1 MCFAYRT
8 SLLPSRATVLVQ
20 FECAPLL
27 RRLQSRG
34 SVELR
39 TVSGY
44 RVRWRNCGDLA
55 WAMNS
60 ASSVTQPLDPPEVM
74 SVLSF
79 DDDSSRLLSNG
90 YLGTGRCRSA
100 RVLEGHSRQAS
111 GSGYRAG
118 AALLRAVLLLVRNAA
133 RGSACES
140 SLAQKP
146 SRSRIVPGRGDSLP
160 DKTTHG
166 STLPAHK
173 RVLKIP
179 MSGQRKERP

>member
-79 DDDSSRLLSNG
+79 DDDSSRTATWAPDGAAVRVFSRV
-90 YLGTGRCRSA
+90 TRA
-100 RVLEGHSRQAS
+100 R
-111 GSGYRAG
+111 RAG
-118 AALLRAVLLLVRNAA
+118 AAIEPARHCLERCSSSSGMPRA
-133 RGSACES
+133 
-140 SLAQKP
+140 
-146 SRSRIVPGRGDSLP
+146 
-160 DKTTHG
+160 
-166 STLPAHK
+166 
-173 RVLKIP
+173 
-179 MSGQRKERP
+179 GQRVSPA